1 MLQQFFAVLIAFI
14 IFLIAFVIKKI
25 VLPIWRFEVRAHVAT
40 KLYDFSKKILEHSNL
55 LELSK
60 GGKIKISYRNYTL
73 EFSNANEANIQLEKI
88 FSEALEYYD
97 KLGWLTVVNW
107 EFKSQKSEL
116 IQIYSEIR
124 TSIWEKQGI

>member
-1 MLQQFFAVLIAFI
+1 MLQQFFVVLIAFI

-40 KLYDFSKKILEHSNL
+40 KLYDFSKKI

>member
-1 MLQQFFAVLIAFI
+1 M
-14 IFLIAFVIKKI
+14 
-25 VLPIWRFEVRAHVAT
+25 
-40 KLYDFSKKILEHSNL
+40 
-55 LELSK
+55 
-60 GGKIKISYRNYTL
+60 

>member
-40 KLYDFSKKILEHSNL
+40 KLYDFSKKI